1 MSYQAKIKR
10 YLKILQLIEK
20 SKYPTVEEMIAR
32 MGESGLKVSDRQIK
46 RDIES
51 LRGEFGL
58 DIHYSAGKKGYY
70 IDNEDL
76 TFPYFLK
83 LLEFSQNIELLTSY
97 LKEGSDISE
106 IIEFEEYHSFKGLGF
121 IHDIAFYI
129 KNGSEVNL
137 RYKRFDTEIEK
148 DYSFQ
153 PYLLREYLKRWYVI
167 GLLSGT
173 NKIRTFGLDRIVCL
187 QESNKKFIKLKR
199 NNIATLFKNVIGI
212 TASEIDQPVDIEL
225 VCKSYQ
231 GKLLKTLPLHKSQ
244 RIVSEST
251 TEIILGYKMVV
262 NFELKQRLLMIST
275 QAKVVKPENLKLEM
289 EKMLTEAQNYYN
301 NEPSG
306 NQEMKK

>member
-10 YLKILQLIEK
+10 YLQILQSIEK
-20 SKYPTVEEMIAR
+20 FQFPTSARIISRMEETGI
-32 MGESGLKVSDRQIK
+32 KVSDRQLK

-58 DIHYSAGKKGYY
+58 DIQYSASKKGYY
-70 IDNEDL
+70 LGNEEF

-137 RYKRFDTEIEK
+137 TYKRFNAELEK
-148 DYSFQ
+148 DYCFH

-167 GLLSGT
+167 GSLRGT
-173 NKIRTFGLDRIVCL
+173 NEIRTFGLDRIISL
-187 QESNKKFIKLKR
+187 QDTGKNFRKVKQKMITS
-199 NNIATLFKNVIGI
+199 LFKDVIGI
-212 TASEIDQPVDIEL
+212 TASELDIPQKIEL
-225 VCKSYQ
+225 VCKPYQ
-231 GKLLKTLPLHKSQ
+231 GNLFKTLPLHTSQ
-244 RIVSEST
+244 RVIRETADKIVLT
-251 TEIILGYKMVV
+251 FNMVV

-275 QAKVVKPENLKLEM
+275 QAKVVKPETLRLEM
-289 EKMLTEAQNYYN
+289 EQLLAQAHEFYN
-301 NEPSG
+301 APLP
-306 NQEMKK
+306 

>member
-20 SKYPTVEEMIAR
+20 SKYPTAEEMIAR

-58 DIHYSAGKKGYY
+58 DIHYSICKKGYY
-70 IDNEDL
+70 LNNEDL

-121 IHDIAFYI
+121 IHDLAFYI

-137 RYKRFDTEIEK
+137 RYKRFDAETEKE
-148 DYSFQ
+148 YAFQ

-167 GLLSGT
+167 GLLSET
-173 NKIRTFGLDRIVCL
+173 KEIRTFGLDRIICVND
-187 QESNKKFIKLKR
+187 SGRNFKKVKNNKIT
-199 NNIATLFKNVIGI
+199 TLFKNVIGI
-212 TASEIDQPVDIEL
+212 NACESDIPEVITI
-225 VCKSYQ
+225 VCKPYQ
-231 GKLLKTLPLHKSQ
+231 GNLLKTLPLHFSQ
-244 RIVSEST
+244 RIVSETSE
-251 TEIILGYKMVV
+251 EIVLAFKMVV

-275 QAKVVKPENLKLEM
+275 QAKVVKPESLKREM
-289 EKMLTEAQNYYN
+289 EKMLIEAQNFYKN
-301 NEPSG
+301 
-306 NQEMKK
+306 

>member
-20 SKYPTVEEMIAR
+20 SNYPTAEEMITR

-58 DIHYSAGKKGYY
+58 DIHYSVGKKGYY
-70 IDNEDL
+70 IDNDVL
-76 TFPYFLK
+76 IFPYFLK

-106 IIEFEEYHSFKGLGF
+106 IIEFEEYHSFKGLGC

-129 KNGSEVNL
+129 KNGSEINL
-137 RYKRFDTEIEK
+137 RYKRFDAETEKE
-148 DYSFQ
+148 YTFQ
-153 PYLLREYLKRWYVI
+153 PYLLREYMKRWYVI

-173 NKIRTFGLDRIVCL
+173 KEIRTFGLDRIICVND
-187 QESNKKFIKLKR
+187 SGRKFKKVKNNKI
-199 NNIATLFKNVIGI
+199 TSLFKNVIGI
-212 TASEIDQPVDIEL
+212 NACESDTPEDIL
-225 VCKSYQ
+225 LICKPYQ
-231 GKLLKTLPLHKSQ
+231 GNLLKTLPLHHSQ
-244 RIVSEST
+244 KVVSETS
-251 TEIILGYKMVV
+251 EDIVLALRMVV

-275 QAKVVKPENLKLEM
+275 QAKVVKPVSLKREM
-289 EKMLTEAQNYYN
+289 EKMLTEAQDYYN
-301 NEPSG
+301 N
-306 NQEMKK
+306 